1 MEDAVIHLAT
11 AARST
16 AAISVHDCPREDE
29 HLRML
34 AHTVPVSNGDISAS
48 DPRRIRTRS
57 PITFPGASF
66 FRESGQRARL
76 EWMRLF
82 ESAQSG
88 QAASQ
93 RMASSIALVSRRKSR
108 AKSATESPAL
118 YRS

>member
-48 DPRRIRTRS
+48 SSDTNPLSDYLPRRELL
-57 PITFPGASF
+57 P
-66 FRESGQRARL
+66 
-76 EWMRLF
+76 
-82 ESAQSG
+82 
-88 QAASQ
+88 
-93 RMASSIALVSRRKSR
+93 
-108 AKSATESPAL
+108 
-118 YRS
+118 